1 MWEIVG
7 ILALGLPFLFALAL
21 VLFMASGSGKSKRY
35 YPEENSAEPS
45 NPPPPATP

>member
-21 VLFMASGSGKSKRY
+21 ILFMASGAGKSKRY
-35 YPEENSAEPS
+35 YPDKTPADPPENS
-45 NPPPPATP
+45 PPAS